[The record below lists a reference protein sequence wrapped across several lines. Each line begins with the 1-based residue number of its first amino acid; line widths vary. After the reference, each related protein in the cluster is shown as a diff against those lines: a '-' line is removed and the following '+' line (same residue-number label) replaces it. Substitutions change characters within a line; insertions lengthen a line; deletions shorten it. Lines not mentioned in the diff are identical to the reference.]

1 MSVTMQRSETDLL
14 IRLEDAVNVTS
25 AEELKSLLL
34 EGLVSGRDLHLDLER
49 VEEIDV
55 TVMQLLWA
63 AGREADRK
71 GTRMVTRVSEAAAA
85 AAREVGFERFPGTAV
100 QE

>member
-14 IRLEDAVNVTS
+14 IRLSDAINVTS

-34 EGLVSGRDLHLDLER
+34 EGLVSGRDVHLDLER
-49 VEEIDV
+49 AEEIDV
-55 TVMQLLWA
+55 TVLQLLWA

-71 GTRMVTRVSEAAAA
+71 GTRMVILVSDAAAA
-85 AAREVGFERFPGTAV
+85 AAREVGFDRFPGTPV